1 MKRIV
6 LGLAVVLAAVA
17 VMLGAWRPWTAGA
30 QGATH
35 IVNDAGSP
43 ETECGTPDFTTTDL
57 NTVIGD
63 ASVDEDD
70 TLVLCEG
77 TYDGG
82 VVVNKK
88 LTIEGQ
94 ANVAVD
100 KIVVEV
106 AVAGTDGI
114 TLQADGAVVQ
124 HLFLDGPG
132 VGAGNDNGILV
143 DADNT
148 TVSGVEASG
157 WRVAIGSLN
166 AQGTLV
172 EESSLHDSEAG
183 LTFASGGPNQ
193 ARGNEITDNTAVGL
207 SLFLEDQTVID
218 GNHIYQNDGAQVQ
231 VWDQIGMDPS
241 VPTHVRFSRN
251 DIETKE
257 GTDGFLITTVE
268 GDSLV
273 QIGGAADSTNNFNG
287 PFDAAAGDYYV
298 ELPCNAE
305 NTVDATYN
313 WWGSTNRTDITNRI
327 FNDADE
333 QSRGYT
339 ECNVAADQKR
349 GGVVFEPWAMAAWT
363 PTATATP
370 SPTATATATA
380 TPTATPPAGT
390 RDFDLP
396 AGWNDFVWTGASDTV
411 PGTVLNCIDGDYAIA
426 YRFMETAQTFER
438 QVPGNALL
446 SNMGNLDKYESLL
459 VLVTTA
465 TQCQGMPVDP

>member
-6 LGLAVVLAAVA
+6 LGLAVVAAAVA
-17 VMLGAWRPWTAGA
+17 VMLGAWQAWTAEA
-30 QGATH
+30 DGATH
-35 IVNDAGSP
+35 IVNDAGLP

-57 NTVIGD
+57 NAVIGD
-63 ASVDEDD
+63 ASVNDDD

-94 ANVAVD
+94 ADVAVD

-114 TLQADGAVVQ
+114 TLQADEAVVR
-124 HLFLDGPG
+124 HLFLQGPG
-132 VGAGNDNGILV
+132 ADNGILV

-148 TVSGVEASG
+148 TVSGVEASD
-157 WRVAIGSLN
+157 WRVAVGSLN

-183 LTFASGGPNQ
+183 LTFASGGPNEAQ
-193 ARGNEITDNTAVGL
+193 GNEITDNTVVGL

-241 VPTHVRFSRN
+241 VPTHVHFARN
-251 DIETKE
+251 DIETKA

-268 GDSLV
+268 ADSFV
-273 QIGGAADSTNNFNG
+273 QIGGAADSTNNFSG
-287 PFDAAAGDYYV
+287 PFDATAGDYYV

-305 NTVDATYN
+305 NTVDATFN

-390 RDFDLP
+390 RNFDLP
-396 AGWNDFVWTGASDTV
+396 AGWNDFVWTGASDTA
-411 PGTVLNCIDGDYAIA
+411 PATVLNCIDGDYAIA
-426 YRFMETAQTFER
+426 YRFMETGQTFER
-438 QVPGNALL
+438 EVPGNALL

>member
-6 LGLAVVLAAVA
+6 LGLAVVAAAVA
-17 VMLGAWRPWTAGA
+17 VMLGAWQAWTAEA
-30 QGATH
+30 DGATH
-35 IVNDAGSP
+35 IVNDAGLP

-57 NTVIGD
+57 NAVIGD
-63 ASVDEDD
+63 ASVNDDD

-94 ANVAVD
+94 ADVAVD

-114 TLQADGAVVQ
+114 TLQADEAVVR
-124 HLFLDGPG
+124 HLFLQGPG
-132 VGAGNDNGILV
+132 ADNGILV

-148 TVSGVEASG
+148 TVSGVEASD
-157 WRVAIGSLN
+157 WRVAVGSLN

-183 LTFASGGPNQ
+183 LTFASGGPNEAQ
-193 ARGNEITDNTAVGL
+193 GNEITDNTVVGL
-207 SLFLEDQTVID
+207 SLFLEDQTMID

-241 VPTHVRFSRN
+241 VPTHVHFARN
-251 DIETKE
+251 DIETKA

-268 GDSLV
+268 ADSFV
-273 QIGGAADSTNNFNG
+273 QIGGAADSTNNFSG
-287 PFDAAAGDYYV
+287 PFDATAGDYYV

-305 NTVDATYN
+305 NTVDATFN

-390 RDFDLP
+390 RNFDLP
-396 AGWNDFVWTGASDTV
+396 AGWNDFVWTGASDTA
-411 PGTVLNCIDGDYAIA
+411 PATVLNCIDGDYAIA
-426 YRFMETAQTFER
+426 YRFMETGQTFER
-438 QVPGNALL
+438 EVPGDALL

>member
-6 LGLAVVLAAVA
+6 LGLAVVAAAVA
-17 VMLGAWRPWTAGA
+17 VMLGTWQAWTAEA
-30 QGATH
+30 DGATFV
-35 IVNDAGSP
+35 INDVDPPEAG
-43 ETECGTPDFTTTDL
+43 CGTPDYTTTDI
-57 NTVIGD
+57 NSVIAMATVHD
-63 ASVDEDD
+63 ND

-94 ANVAVD
+94 ADVAVD

-114 TLQADGAVVQ
+114 TLQADEAVVR
-124 HLFLDGPG
+124 HLFLQGPG
-132 VGAGNDNGILV
+132 DDNGILV

-148 TVSGVEASG
+148 TVSGVEASD
-157 WRVAIGSLN
+157 WRVAVGSLN

-183 LTFASGGPNQ
+183 LTFASGGPNEAQ
-193 ARGNEITDNTAVGL
+193 GNEITDNTVVGL
-207 SLFLEDQTVID
+207 SLFLEDQTMID

-241 VPTHVRFSRN
+241 VPTHVQFARN
-251 DIETKE
+251 DIETKA

-268 GDSLV
+268 ADSFV
-273 QIGGAADSTNNFNG
+273 QIGGAADSTNNFSG
-287 PFDAAAGDYYV
+287 PFDATAGDYYV

-305 NTVDATYN
+305 NTVDATFN

-339 ECNVAADQKR
+339 ECNVAADRKR

-390 RDFDLP
+390 RNFDLP
-396 AGWNDFVWTGASDTV
+396 AGWNDFVWTGASDTA
-411 PGTVLNCIDGDYAIA
+411 PATVLNCIDGDYAIA
-426 YRFMETAQTFER
+426 YRFMETGQTFER
-438 QVPGNALL
+438 QVPGDALL
-446 SNMGNLDKYESLL
+446 SNMGILDKYESLL